1 MSFNE
6 IPMFLY
12 IRSSSYHH
20 TGPHQ
25 SSRYS
30 SSDSST
36 SSSSDSSTSSSG
48 LSTASSSISSTSSSS
63 ISSTSSSFSS
73 SLLSGGNNTFFARF
87 FGGWR
92 FLFLLSDSLF
102 IRSLASFL
110 TF

>member
-63 ISSTSSSFSS
+63 SSSTSSFSISSTSSSFSL
-73 SLLSGGNNTFFARF
+73 SLLSGGDIIYCPCYNWYLYKNHKI
-87 FGGWR
+87 
-92 FLFLLSDSLF
+92 SS
-102 IRSLASFL
+102 
-110 TF
+110 